1 MGSSL
6 FGSAPKA
13 TFSTQPTILP
23 AQNDL
28 LNVLHGILTT
38 GDPVRG
44 VQQYQGAYAQ
54 PLNSLQTQSL
64 AGLEA
69 LAMPQS
75 ATAPIS
81 KSAQQQ
87 TGIDQSF
94 NALTSALDYK
104 APQIDATEAFQKGV
118 IDPLTSSF
126 ESEILPALAGKY
138 ARGAGGAYSSG
149 VQQAGQQAG
158 ASLLDTL
165 GAEGSKFAYNA
176 ASANQNAELQANQQ
190 RLAALGLAPSV
201 TAAPTAIDQT
211 VATTNAGLT
220 TERIKQLVAALTGGE
235 VARSVGQTE
244 LAGQYGEFTR
254 QQAEEQQIIADFI
267 AASGTPTVQTS
278 GVGSAGSS
286 GILGGL
292 LGALGSGGSNS
303 LAASLGSWLFASDER
318 IKRNI
323 EQVGDVD
330 GFPLYKFNYKDDPPT
345 TSRRLGFMA
354 QDVEKR
360 LPEAVAHTNT
370 GVKLVNYG
378 AVLEHVLKE
387 AA

>member
-1 MGSSL
+1 MNTL
-6 FGSAPKA
+6 TGSAPKA

-28 LNVLHGILTT
+28 LNALVGILTT
-38 GDPVRG
+38 GDPVKG
-44 VQQYQGAYAQ
+44 VQKYTGSYAQ
-54 PLNSLQTQSL
+54 PLNSLQNQSL

-69 LAMPQS
+69 LAMPES

-81 KSAQQQ
+81 KSGQQQ
-87 TGIDQSF
+87 TGIDQAF
-94 NALTSALDYK
+94 NALTGALSYQ
-104 APQIDATEAFQKGV
+104 APQIDSTEAFQKGV
-118 IDPLTSSF
+118 VDPLTASF
-126 ESEILPALAGKY
+126 ESEILPALSGKY

-149 VQQAGQQAG
+149 VQQASQQAG

-190 RLAALGLAPSV
+190 RLAALGLAPSI

-211 VATTNAGLT
+211 IATTNMGLT
-220 TERIKQLVAALTGGE
+220 TERLRQLLGVLQGGE

-254 QQAEEQQIIADFI
+254 QQQEEQQIIADFI
-267 AASGTPTVQTS
+267 AAMGAPTVQTS

-286 GILGGL
+286 GLLQGLMGGL
-292 LGALGSGGSNS
+292 SGFGGSFGN
-303 LAASLGSWLFASDER
+303 WLFGGSDER
-318 IKRNI
+318 IKDDI
-323 EQVGDVD
+323 EHVGDVD
-330 GFPLYKFNYKDDPPT
+330 GFPLYRFRYKDEPKT
-345 TSRRLGFMA
+345 TPRRIGFMA
-354 QDVEKR
+354 QDIEKR

-378 AVLEHVLKE
+378 AVIEHVLKE